1 MGSLRD
7 DIRAARVAVETHKL
21 RSSFEASRGAKGSQ
35 KLPTL
40 RDILPVPLDIIEQA
54 ELGPQY
60 ALDKVNEQAAE
71 ATAAMAAWM
80 KARKEAREKAKHASQ
95 SGSTRIRLPLEPG
108 AVSDG
113 PEQVCNSD

>member
-1 MGSLRD
+1 M
-7 DIRAARVAVETHKL
+7 AVETHKL
-21 RSSFEASRGAKGSQ
+21 RHAFEASRGVKGTQ

-40 RDILPVPLDIIEQA
+40 RDMLPVPLDLIEQA

-60 ALDKVNEQAAE
+60 ALDKVNAQAAE

-80 KARKEAREKAKHASQ
+80 KARREAREKAKHASE
-95 SGSTRIRLPLEPG
+95 SGSTRIRLPAEPG